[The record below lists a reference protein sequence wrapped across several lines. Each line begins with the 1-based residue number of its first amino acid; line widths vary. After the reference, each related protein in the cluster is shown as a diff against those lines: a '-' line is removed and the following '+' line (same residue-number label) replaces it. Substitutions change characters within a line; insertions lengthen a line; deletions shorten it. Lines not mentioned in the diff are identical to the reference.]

1 MRFFTWLAKFLE
13 EKVSINLTKLQKLK
27 DAGEKIVALT
37 AYDATFAELESKAG
51 VEVIL
56 VGDSLGMV
64 IQGQK
69 STLSVTIDHMVY
81 HTEAVVRGNKGAFII
96 ADMPFMADISLEQ
109 TLENAA
115 KLMRAGANMVKLE
128 GETWLDEPLVALK
141 NRGIPL
147 CVHMGLRPQSVNVYG
162 GYKVQGK
169 GDAGDKLV
177 EAAIYLA
184 QKGAQMFVLECVP
197 PEVGKKVAKA
207 VSVPVI
213 GIGAGV
219 DTDGQI
225 LVMQDMLGLNL
236 KGTAKFV
243 RQFINQAGVLASLQ
257 DYVAAVKDQSFPA
270 EEHCFI

>member
-1 MRFFTWLAKFLE
+1 M
-13 EKVSINLTKLQKLK
+13 SINLNKLQKLK
-27 DAGEKIVALT
+27 DSGEKIVALT
-37 AYDATFAELESKAG
+37 AYDATFAQLESEAG

-64 IQGQK
+64 MQGRT
-69 STLSVTIDHMVY
+69 STLPVTIEDMVY
-81 HTEAVVRGNKGAFII
+81 HTHCVTRGNKNCFVI
-96 ADMPFMADISLEQ
+96 ADMPFMADANLSQ

-128 GETWLDEPLVALK
+128 GEAWLDEAIVALK
-141 NRGIPL
+141 NRGVPV

-169 GDAGDKLV
+169 GDAAGALV
-177 EAAIYLA
+177 RDCKYLA
-184 QKGAQMFVLECVP
+184 EKGAQMFVLECVP
-197 PEVGKKVAKA
+197 KEVGKKVAETVKP
-207 VSVPVI
+207 PVI

-236 KGTAKFV
+236 NGTAKFV
-243 RQFINQAGVLASLQ
+243 REFVNPAGVLESIK
-257 DYVAAVKDQSFPA
+257 DYVGAVKNKSFPA
-270 EEHCFI
+270 EEHCFLS